1 MSDDARP
8 KFDWGRRVRAAVD
21 LFNDGSFPNSEP
33 ESLLV
38 KAGDLGEVVQ
48 VGAHVESETTVYL
61 VEFSEKI
68 VIGCLEDEIVPA

>member
-21 LFNDGSFPNSEP
+21 LFNDGSFPDSEP

-38 KAGDLGEVVQ
+38 KAGDLGE
-48 VGAHVESETTVYL
+48 GLRERRRRPIDLHPTPAR
-61 VEFSEKI
+61 
-68 VIGCLEDEIVPA
+68 VPG

>member
-1 MSDDARP
+1 MTDDAQP

-21 LFNDGSFPNSEP
+21 LFNDGSYPGSELA
-33 ESLLV
+33 SLLV

-48 VGAHVESETTVYL
+48 IGAHVESETTIYL

-68 VIGCLEDEIVPA
+68 VIGCLEDEIVSA